1 MKVFEKNLGS
11 YLLLE
16 LSQNTNNEL
25 SLTLY
30 KKWSKGG
37 GYEST
42 DKTVLFTKE
51 QREKAIIIFNTI
63 NLKNVYKEM
72 EILEREEN

>member
-1 MKVFEKNLGS
+1 MILFYKNLGS
-11 YLLLE
+11 HLLLE

-30 KKWSKGG
+30 KKRSKGG
-37 GYEST
+37 GHEST
-42 DKTVLFTKE
+42 DNILLFSKE
-51 QREKAIIIFNTI
+51 EREKAIIIFNTI

-72 EILEREEN
+72 KEVK